1 MYLVSSQTHTKN
13 LERFLIKV
21 RFSYKEIAQEVFG
34 KTVGGNIV
42 LGAQLIE
49 LLMTCILYVV
59 LCGDL
64 LMGAFNRGVVDTRSY
79 MMAAGLL
86 LLPCAF
92 LKNLQVKHDFNQWSL
107 PDRSAS

>member
-1 MYLVSSQTHTKN
+1 
-13 LERFLIKV
+13 
-21 RFSYKEIAQEVFG
+21 
-34 KTVGGNIV
+34 
-42 LGAQLIE
+42 
-49 LLMTCILYVV
+49 MTCILYVV

-92 LKNLQVKHDFNQWSL
+92 LKNLQVYLYKALGIPLRGLLRCFARAL
-107 PDRSAS
+107 GA

>member
-1 MYLVSSQTHTKN
+1 
-13 LERFLIKV
+13 
-21 RFSYKEIAQEVFG
+21 
-34 KTVGGNIV
+34 
-42 LGAQLIE
+42 
-49 LLMTCILYVV
+49 MTCILYVV

-92 LKNLQVKHDFNQWSL
+92 LKNLQVYLYK
-107 PDRSAS
+107 A